1 MNARRLNI
9 GIRSGA
15 QRSKA
20 LRETMRRIARGDET
34 SQEPELYFENA
45 EELRRI
51 LTERRLELLLAITR
65 HQPASVLELAGLVGR
80 DYKNVSTDITLL
92 ERLGLVNLAPQ
103 AGKGRAK
110 APTVPYDEIR
120 VTIDLHQL
128 REIHAT

>member
-45 EELRRI
+45 ASL
-51 LTERRLELLLAITR
+51 LTSNGQLAVLLVKL
-65 HQPASVLELAGLVGR
+65 
-80 DYKNVSTDITLL
+80 D
-92 ERLGLVNLAPQ
+92 
-103 AGKGRAK
+103 
-110 APTVPYDEIR
+110 
-120 VTIDLHQL
+120 
-128 REIHAT
+128 